1 MVRQRW
7 QSNNVIVNPTILTR
21 IITRTCLLDFLA
33 RLTKCLRKRKIIKKM
48 YKEQNSNAT
57 IKSIMSIK
65 WFIPQPN
72 EIMTN
77 RKISLFSWFFSAAS
91 NWTKH
96 HDDSF
101 STFLMLYGLY
111 CSMMSVRMIPLN
123 FFVFSNARLFQ
134 FTAVEMRMEAFSKEL
149 AEIFEYNL
157 VFLEIMH
164 SCLWSLSAFNVFA

>member
-1 MVRQRW
+1 MHFKHKFNLEFLWTLMQKITFLELFAKDGK
-7 QSNNVIVNPTILTR
+7 SNNVTVNPTILTR

-33 RLTKCLRKRKIIKKM
+33 RLTKCLRKRKIIKEM
-48 YKEQNSNAT
+48 YKEQNSDAT

-123 FFVFSNARLFQ
+123 FFCVQ
-134 FTAVEMRMEAFSKEL
+134 
-149 AEIFEYNL
+149 
-157 VFLEIMH
+157 
-164 SCLWSLSAFNVFA
+164 